1 MPGREKKVSSAEHR
15 EWCIAHQ
22 SGVLCI
28 DEVHERGCAILFATD
43 PLLNT
48 TVRWLVVKK
57 NDQPSM
63 DAFLDGLKEAGFAP
77 EVVIADGS
85 PLYKT
90 ALQEVWEDVQH
101 QLCIFHVI
109 KEVNKLILDALR
121 AVKNRINRQGNKGRG
136 KKRGRPTKAAG
147 KRRRSRKKQS
157 KKDEAAFLWEHQHLI
172 VRKEESMTGED
183 KENLREMIRIA
194 PELKTLRKFT
204 RQFYALFE
212 RGITQRQAR
221 CRRTRMANNAE
232 YQANFF
238 LRKALR
244 KLRKE
249 RFEKMIVFLGRGD
262 DAERTSNHVER
273 NNRAFRL
280 VQKTRYRRRRMH
292 TIELALWLHVCRA
305 WRKHPL
311 YGQTPKARSSGTAK
325 RSSARR
331 AA

>member
-1 MPGREKKVSSAEHR
+1 
-15 EWCIAHQ
+15 
-22 SGVLCI
+22 VLCI
-28 DEVHERGCAILFATD
+28 DEVHERGCTILFATD
-43 PLLNT
+43 PLLNA
-48 TVRWLVVKK
+48 TVGWRVVKK

-63 DAFLDGLKEAGFAP
+63 DSFLDELKKAGFAP
-77 EVVIADGS
+77 EVVITDGS
-85 PLYKT
+85 PLYKD
-90 ALQEVWEDVQH
+90 ALQEIWRDVEH

-121 AVKNRINRQGNKGRG
+121 AVKNRINRQGNKGRK
-136 KKRGRPTKAAG
+136 KKRGRRSGKAK
-147 KRRRSRKKQS
+147 KRRLALKKRTRK
-157 KKDEAAFLWEHQHLI
+157 EAAAFLWEHQYLI
-172 VRKEESMTGED
+172 VRKEESMTKED
-183 KENLREMIRIA
+183 KENLREMFRIA
-194 PELKTLRKFT
+194 PELHTLRKFN

-221 CRRTRMANNAE
+221 RRGTRMVNNAG
-232 YQANFF
+232 YQANSF
-238 LRKALR
+238 LRKALK

-249 RFEKMIVFLGRGD
+249 RFEKMIVFLGRGE

-311 YGQTPKARSSGTAK
+311 YGRIPKARSSGTAQQP
-325 RSSARR
+325 SPRR